1 MRRDASM
8 IDRQRPEPELKPSP
22 EWAADVD
29 AQEFNRRWEAE
40 RRLANPAPIQE
51 THKEK
56 VQMPNQ
62 SQDNANQG
70 PADVIRDG
78 RLKATIWQNSGENG
92 PFWSVEFAKTI
103 TDQNGNAKDV
113 RSFSQTETLRI
124 SELSR
129 EAYGRVNSLKKEW
142 SQEQLQS
149 QEQTKMQF
157 KQSRQKTSS
166 KKQSMSHS
174 K

>member
-1 MRRDASM
+1 MRRDASN
-8 IDRQRPEPELKPSP
+8 
-22 EWAADVD
+22 AH
-29 AQEFNRRWEAE
+29 EFNRVWEAE
-40 RRLANPAPIQE
+40 RRLANPVPIQE

-62 SQDNANQG
+62 SQGNVKQG

-92 PFWSVEFAKTI
+92 PFWSVEFARTI

-142 SQEQLQS
+142 TREQS
-149 QEQTKMQF
+149 QEHERMQF
-157 KQSRQKTSS
+157 KQSRKNSNE
-166 KKQSMSHS
+166 KQQAHVQSQQH
-174 K
+174 